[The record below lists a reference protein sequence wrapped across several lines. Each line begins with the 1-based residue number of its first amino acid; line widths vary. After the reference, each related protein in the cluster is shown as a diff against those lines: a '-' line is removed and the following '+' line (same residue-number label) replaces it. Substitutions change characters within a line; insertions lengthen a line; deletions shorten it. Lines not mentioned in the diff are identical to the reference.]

1 MVKTHLC
8 ISEEQVAY
16 HQSGHTL
23 YYILRGI
30 IPERVE
36 IISAGSGMTMA
47 EAPLFPYSNL
57 TQDFISLA
65 GTVAEH
71 IYAGDFADVLELVH
85 SGGIPAGADFDFY
98 DLYETD
104 CEVIAEM
111 MMFLY
116 DLFATERWL
125 LLSAIA
131 EELIEKRVLEKNEI
145 CRIVARLARINQNM
159 ERIGKLRKK
168 RIYPECTNRRRGIEQ
183 FKVS

>member
-1 MVKTHLC
+1 M
-8 ISEEQVAY
+8 
-16 HQSGHTL
+16 
-23 YYILRGI
+23 
-30 IPERVE
+30 
-36 IISAGSGMTMA
+36 
-47 EAPLFPYSNL
+47 
-57 TQDFISLA
+57 
-65 GTVAEH
+65 AEH

-168 RIYPECTNRRRGIEQ
+168 RIYPECTNRHRGIEQ